1 MLSALHTQFLSYG
14 QSSGLADTLV
24 IEISATMLQFCELQS
39 ETNCPVYICAFP
51 FDSSVNK
58 TISEQLLIAINY
70 FGFTK
75 KTYKTV
81 LVNEVSSRFTLCPTS
96 FYEPDNARNLLEFNC
111 GDIGNDLILADDINA
126 SVKLIYSVSESVKSV
141 LDKLFPQHQL
151 RHNNTVLAR
160 LMLNSEELSKEN
172 MLIYIRENTIEI
184 IVKQNQ
190 QLLLANHYTIKTH
203 EDVLYYILFIFE
215 QYQLNPSSAL
225 LTVTG
230 NLETNSELMLTL
242 KKYVKHVRLGIG
254 HKTLNWQHLTGMPQ
268 HYNYTLLNRLFCE

>member
-1 MLSALHTQFLSYG
+1 MVSAIHTQSLSFG

-24 IEISATMLQFCELQS
+24 IELSATMVQFCELQS

-51 FDSSVNK
+51 FDNTVNK
-58 TISEQLLIAINY
+58 SISEQLLIAINH

-75 KTYKTV
+75 KAYTTV
-81 LVNEVSSRFTLCPTS
+81 LVNVVSSCFTLCPTS
-96 FYEPDNARNLLEFNC
+96 FYELDNARTLLEFNC
-111 GDIGNDLILADDINA
+111 GDIGNDLVLADEINA
-126 SVKLIYSVSESVKSV
+126 SIKLIYSVNESMKSV

-151 RHNNTVLAR
+151 KHNNTVLAR
-160 LMLNSEELSKEN
+160 LMLNSEGLSKEN
-172 MLIYIRENTIEI
+172 MLIYIREHTIEI

-190 QLLLANHYTIKTH
+190 QLLLANQYSIKTN

-215 QYQLNPSSAL
+215 QYQLNPSNAL
-225 LTVTG
+225 LTVIG